1 MARPSTHLFLAFL
14 MANSLAAQPLHNYS
28 LSPGATRKFLPM
40 DQGSGASVY
49 VCDRAFGYDS
59 SRVELLWT
67 DAEQTTLLSVSHRLV
82 YPLTFLNDAV
92 KLDDGFLVAGGNVSS
107 STLPFLLK
115 FDQTGSVAWY
125 EYFDNFGTFDQDQIV
140 QVLSR
145 GDAFTAYSYKGGTYD
160 DHIYRVEGVPDG
172 SVFTGERIGAPA
184 QFRMYTAL
192 ATADPLRQLV
202 GGTGTPTSTP
212 GNIHAML
219 MLHGGNGATWMKYYD
234 LGGDYIEDIYGL
246 TATSD
251 GNYVACG
258 SATLN
263 SSFFGVVLKVD
274 PQGDVIWCR
283 KLYDQSG
290 GLQLSAVHELAS
302 GELLV
307 CGSNGN
313 YIGALAKLDANGFPV
328 SARWFADDRLQRF
341 AMSGSTLLVCGA
353 YSRVELDAGGEGCGF
368 TDVNNLTDTTFTPP
382 VISLT
387 PTVTATTPTTTSL
400 TAHPRTPELS
410 MAAGCVW
417 SGANEILAEEPLSA
431 YPVPTDR
438 FVRLGGFSGLNA
450 RERIVLR
457 DALGAVRYDGP
468 YGEGVDLQALP
479 PGAYTCSMPRLGRT
493 ARVMKE

>member
-1 MARPSTHLFLAFL
+1 MARDQIAFF
-14 MANSLAAQPLHNYS
+14 MAALTAAPLGAQVLHNYS
-28 LSPGATRKFLPM
+28 LPPGATRKFLPL

-92 KLDDGFLVAGGNVSS
+92 KLDDGFLIAGGDYSS
-107 STLPFLLK
+107 FGTLPFLLK
-115 FDQTGSVAWY
+115 IDLTGSVEWY
-125 EYFDNFGTFDQDQIV
+125 GYFDNFGTFDQDQIV

-145 GDAFTAYSYKGGTYD
+145 GNAYTAYSYKGGTYD

-172 SVFTGERIGAPA
+172 AAYTGQRITADA
-184 QFRMYTAL
+184 QFRMYTAM
-192 ATADPLRQLV
+192 ATADPLRHLV
-202 GGTGTPTSTP
+202 GGTGTPTATP

-219 MLHGGNGATWMKYYD
+219 MMNGGGTTWMKYYD
-234 LGGDYIEDIYGL
+234 LGGDYIEDIYGI

-258 SATLN
+258 HATLN

-290 GLQLSAVHELAS
+290 GLQLSAVHELAN

-307 CGSNGN
+307 CGTNGN
-313 YIGALAKLDANGFPV
+313 YIGALAKLDATGFPV

-341 AMSGSTLLVCGA
+341 AMNGSTLLVCGA
-353 YSRVELDAGGEGCGF
+353 YNRVELDAGGEGCGF
-368 TDVNNLTDTTFTPP
+368 TDVNNLTDTTFTPS
-382 VISLT
+382 VISLS
-387 PTVTATTPTTTSL
+387 PTVTTTTPTTTSL
-400 TAHPRTPELS
+400 TAQPRTPELA
-410 MAAGCVW
+410 MAAGCIW
-417 SGANEILAEEPLSA
+417 SGVNENVAEGPISA

-438 FVRLGGFSGLNA
+438 FVRLGGSSGLNA
-450 RERIVLR
+450 RERIVLF
-457 DALGAVRYDGP
+457 DALGAVRYDGA
-468 YGEGVDLQALP
+468 YGDGVDLRALP
-479 PGAYTCSMPRLGRT
+479 PGVYVCTVPRLARM